1 MLFSFFSC
9 NTLQFKFAVEL
20 IPVIVVGAHTCL
32 MHLADGGAALKSCWR
47 FCRIIILSLAPSTT
61 FSHFAVNTFLI
72 TLSTSV
78 EGKERT
84 QFVFVDA
91 VVHIA
96 NNPCLL
102 IAKRILCKSG
112 AWIEITSSIHGKHTP
127 SSTPVVVLQ
136 LFIHW
141 FSQMFAKERAC
152 VIGFLTEKANFLVFF
167 LRKITI
173 LWGWVFL
180 AMARCQ

>member
-1 MLFSFFSC
+1 MLFSFLSC

-32 MHLADGGAALKSCWR
+32 MHLADGGAALIHGWSPS
-47 FCRIIILSLAPSTT
+47 RIIILTLAPSTT

-78 EGKERT
+78 EGEERT
-84 QFVFVDA
+84 QFVFVDT

-102 IAKRILCKSG
+102 IAKRILCKASTR
-112 AWIEITSSIHGKHTP
+112 IEITSGIHGKHTP
-127 SSTPVVVLQ
+127 STTPVAIIINWQ
-136 LFIHW
+136 
-141 FSQMFAKERAC
+141 
-152 VIGFLTEKANFLVFF
+152 
-167 LRKITI
+167 
-173 LWGWVFL
+173 
-180 AMARCQ
+180 